1 VTTPSHLLSS
11 QGGHLTPPHLFLSS
25 TSAAPLHFPSNRHVS
40 PHALDGEKPNRT
52 TARAVAAKLS
62 CTFPADGNR
71 SGLCL
76 LIPEQDL
83 KIRRIFENR
92 LICRIIRREITKN
105 RDKVSD
111 SVGADFF
118 RIGILEHQQKGTR
131 CPGGGR
137 LHERRAFCQFQGLL
151 AAVWLQISLH
161 YSGTSCSGEFSAV
174 QYMGRAATVW
184 RMGICRSLCFSTFTR
199 SRSSQ
204 ALPSYSIRGYTAQT
218 ILLLYSWS
226 RCSY

>member
-118 RIGILEHQQKGTR
+118 RVRILEHQQKGDAMPR
-131 CPGGGR
+131 
-137 LHERRAFCQFQGLL
+137 
-151 AAVWLQISLH
+151 
-161 YSGTSCSGEFSAV
+161 
-174 QYMGRAATVW
+174 GRAIARATRLLPVS
-184 RMGICRSLCFSTFTR
+184 GLACRSVAADIL
-199 SRSSQ
+199 
-204 ALPSYSIRGYTAQT
+204 ALFWNKLQR
-218 ILLLYSWS
+218 
-226 RCSY
+226 